1 MYRHSE
7 FDRHLLKRTE
17 VSSEK
22 QGRIM
27 WKSNYYEYEND
38 ISYIIVFIV
47 IYTAYRQSTEIIF
60 ETQSS
65 RDFIYNF
72 ISMYLIMFAIGYI
85 NKKIFS

>member
-1 MYRHSE
+1 MR
-7 FDRHLLKRTE
+7 
-17 VSSEK
+17 
-22 QGRIM
+22 
-27 WKSNYYEYEND
+27 KSNYYEYEND

>member
-7 FDRHLLKRTE
+7 FDRRLLKRTE

-27 WKSNYYEYEND
+27 WKSNYYEND

-47 IYTAYRQSTEIIF
+47 TYTDYHQITEIIF

>member
-1 MYRHSE
+1 
-7 FDRHLLKRTE
+7 
-17 VSSEK
+17 
-22 QGRIM
+22 M

-47 IYTAYRQSTEIIF
+47 IYTAYHQSTEIIF

-85 NKKIFS
+85 NKKIFL